1 MSSPNHESA
10 EDETKDWH
18 ETEAL
23 AHPSS
28 QSVLISVLDS
38 TLKIPFKSAQHADIA
53 RRVILVDRELSAHL
67 VERSLVVEDNV
78 LIATYRTA
86 TVRLLRLA
94 TNGFIENLQLVI
106 RTIQQFAP
114 PAELEQSSE
123 NVTQDAVAAG
133 TTV

>member
-1 MSSPNHESA
+1 MASTHLETAQN
-10 EDETKDWH
+10 ETKDWH
-18 ETEAL
+18 ET
-23 AHPSS
+23 
-28 QSVLISVLDS
+28 

-53 RRVILVDRELSAHL
+53 RRVILVDRELNGHL
-67 VERSLVVEDNV
+67 VERTLVVQDNI

-106 RTIQQFAP
+106 RTIHQFAP
-114 PAELEQSSE
+114 PSGVELSE
-123 NVTQDAVAAG
+123 EGVPQEAIAAG